1 MKVSLE
7 NMNSNLSATII
18 ICTFNRE
25 ELFVNTVKY
34 ALNQNH
40 DKLEVLI
47 VDQTKKHTDTTA
59 NFLNDVKS
67 KITYIF
73 SETPSITKA
82 RNIGR
87 LKATGDVLIYID
99 DDTEF
104 DETFVSNHL
113 AMHERGFDVVQG
125 RVIENENSPQSDKPL
140 WLSRRLKFT
149 GSDDCENE
157 DKTNVV
163 TGCNF
168 SVKKSVA
175 DAVGG
180 FDERFTKLAI
190 REDADFGYSC
200 YRKGYKMIFAPLAKL
215 KHLRSDSGGVAS
227 GIGMHFFA
235 ETYYYNEMLF
245 CKKHFSPLIQIYY
258 KIRLK
263 LRGKKALAKLIKHS
277 LKKAENA

>member
-1 MKVSLE
+1 MSSKP
-7 NMNSNLSATII
+7 SASII

-25 ELFVNTVKY
+25 ELFVDTVKH
-34 ALNQNH
+34 ALKQNYEN
-40 DKLEVLI
+40 LEIVI
-47 VDQTKKHTDTTA
+47 VDQTKSHTDATN
-59 NFLNDVKS
+59 NFLNEIKPQV
-67 KITYIF
+67 TYIF

-82 RNIGR
+82 RNTG
-87 LKATGDVLIYID
+87 LKNATGTVLIYID

-104 DETFVSNHL
+104 DESFVSNHMS
-113 AMHERGFDVVQG
+113 MHAQGYDVVQG
-125 RVIENENSPQSDKPL
+125 RVIESENSPQSDKPL
-140 WLSRRLKFT
+140 WLSGRLKFS

-157 DKTNVV
+157 GPTNVV

-175 DAVGG
+175 ESIGG

-190 REDADFGYSC
+190 REDADFGYRC
-200 YRKGYKMIFAPLAKL
+200 YKNNYKMIFSPSAKL
-215 KHLRSDSGGVAS
+215 KHLRSDTGGVGE
-227 GIGMHFFA
+227 GIGMHFFS
-235 ETYYYNEMLF
+235 ESYYYNEMLF

-277 LKKAENA
+277 TAKAEQA